1 MSQVGAVGG
10 GPLIRSRWKS
20 GAPIVITTRRRRS
33 VIYCQPQVWRVSTGM
48 LTQVRGAAGSPGGA
62 AAGGGVGY
70 WTAGEFSREEW
81 KFNFAAS
88 LYTSRYNISY
98 DQELLLIRS

>member
-20 GAPIVITTRRRRS
+20 GAPIVIATRRRRS

-62 AAGGGVGY
+62 AAGWGGGH

-88 LYTSRYNISY
+88 LYTSRYNSSY
-98 DQELLLIRS
+98 DQE